1 MKQNGL
7 IIGLVLVA
15 SLISTSMFTV
25 HLTQSAVV
33 LELSKP
39 KEIVTEP
46 GLYFKIPFLQKVRY
60 FSKQLLDNDSPP
72 TEVITRDKKNLL
84 IDNFSLYRII
94 DPLKFLETVRT
105 ENGARARLDDIVYSE
120 LRVEIGTHDL
130 MDVVTENRNLIMAKV
145 TAESNK
151 KAAEYG
157 IQMADVRIKRVDL
170 PPEIA
175 NSIFNRMRTERQ
187 RIAMEYRSEGKE
199 ESTKI
204 RAQTDKEKTIL
215 IAEAYKQEQIIRG
228 QGDGMATK
236 IYADAF
242 SKDPEFYNFIRSMEA
257 YKKSL
262 KTDTTILLSEDSEF
276 LNFLNKHE

>member
-1 MKQNGL
+1 MTRLNNKMKQNGL

-39 KEIVTEP
+39 KTIITEP
-46 GLYFKIPFLQKVRY
+46 GLYFKIPVIQKVRY

-84 IDNFSLYRII
+84 IDNFSLYRIT
-94 DPLKFLETVRT
+94 DPLTFLETVRT
-105 ENGARARLDDIVYSE
+105 ENGARARPDDIVYSE
-120 LRVEIGTHDL
+120 HRVEIGTHDL
-130 MDVVTENRNLIMAKV
+130 HEVVTETRGAIMEKV
-145 TAESNK
+145 TKEANK

-157 IQMADVRIKRVDL
+157 IQMDEVRMKRIDL

-175 NSIFNRMRTERQ
+175 NSIYNRMRTERQ

-199 ESTKI
+199 
-204 RAQTDKEKTIL
+204 
-215 IAEAYKQEQIIRG
+215 
-228 QGDGMATK
+228 
-236 IYADAF
+236 
-242 SKDPEFYNFIRSMEA
+242 
-257 YKKSL
+257 
-262 KTDTTILLSEDSEF
+262 
-276 LNFLNKHE
+276 

>member
-1 MKQNGL
+1 MKQNGF
-7 IIGLVLVA
+7 IIGLVLIA

-25 HLTQSAVV
+25 HLTQTAV
-33 LELSKP
+33 LIELSKP
-39 KEIVTEP
+39 KDIITEP
-46 GLYFKIPFLQKVRY
+46 GLYFKIPVLQKVRY

-84 IDNFSLYRII
+84 IDNFSLYRIV

-105 ENGARARLDDIVYSE
+105 ENGARSRLDDIVYSE

-145 TAESNK
+145 TAQSNI

-157 IQMADVRIKRVDL
+157 IEMADVRIKRVDL

-215 IAEAYKQEQIIRG
+215 IAEAYKQEQTIRG
-228 QGDGMATK
+228 QGDG
-236 IYADAF
+236 
-242 SKDPEFYNFIRSMEA
+242 
-257 YKKSL
+257 L
-262 KTDTTILLSEDSEF
+262 
-276 LNFLNKHE
+276 

>member
-1 MKQNGL
+1 MKQNGF
-7 IIGLVLVA
+7 IIGLVLIA

-25 HLTQSAVV
+25 HLTQTAV
-33 LELSKP
+33 LIELSKP
-39 KEIVTEP
+39 KEIITEP
-46 GLYFKIPFLQKVRY
+46 GLYFKIPVLQKVRY

-84 IDNFSLYRII
+84 IDNFSLYRIV

-105 ENGARARLDDIVYSE
+105 ENGARSRLDDIVYSE

-145 TAESNK
+145 TEQSNI

-157 IQMADVRIKRVDL
+157 IEMADVRIKRVDL

-215 IAEAYKQEQIIRG
+215 IAEAYKQEQTIRG
-228 QGDGMATK
+228 EGDGLATK
-236 IYADAF
+236 IYADSF
-242 SKDPEFYNFIRSMEA
+242 SKDPKFYNFIRSMEA

-262 KTDTTILLSEDSEF
+262 KTGTTILLSEDSEF
-276 LNFLNKHE
+276 LNFLNKKN